1 MTIQSGDEMTSSR
14 WDGLFARRGDGRGMV
29 TAELAVS
36 TLAALALLTMLSWGI
51 FLIVM
56 QMRIIDTAGEVAR
69 QAARGDKA
77 GIARAERDAPVGAVV
92 RVNTSS
98 SVTRVQVR
106 LSARP
111 FADWLVAVPLDA
123 EAEVVPEPTT
133 GGTVQGPG

>member
-1 MTIQSGDEMTSSR
+1 
-14 WDGLFARRGDGRGMV
+14 MV
-29 TAELAVS
+29 TAELAVA
-36 TLAALALLTMLSWGI
+36 TLAALAVLIMLCWGI

-77 GIARAERDAPVGAVV
+77 GIARAERDAPTGAVV
-92 RVNTSS
+92 RVSASS

-106 LSARP
+106 LTARP
-111 FADWLVAVPLDA
+111 FADWLVAVPLHA
-123 EAEVVPEPTT
+123 EAEVVPEPPA

>member
-1 MTIQSGDEMTSSR
+1 
-14 WDGLFARRGDGRGMV
+14 
-29 TAELAVS
+29 
-36 TLAALALLTMLSWGI
+36 
-51 FLIVM
+51 LIVM

-92 RVNTSS
+92 RVSTSS
-98 SVTRVQVR
+98 SLTRVQVR

-111 FADWLVAVPLDA
+111 FANWLVAVPLQAD
-123 EAEVVPEPTT
+123 AEVVPEPPT